1 MQKADEY
8 LKSELKRFT
17 DEATRIS
24 RGAEDE
30 NRKMTDDEVK
40 KIEELV
46 DKAKDIRGQL
56 GEWERQESIR
66 EAIQRAGDINEAP
79 PTLQQEDAKTVGDAF
94 VRSPGYKALKDRG
107 FAGGTWSSG
116 PVLID
121 GSKVINS
128 PETGTPRVEAL
139 DLASGLLPLSPQ
151 VIGGGGLIDSLPLQ
165 APTVADLFAQGT
177 ATSNTLVYLEETA
190 ETPGVLSAPYL
201 TSSAANVNAVLTSEG
216 TAKPAAFVDF
226 TKRTVALDK
235 LAAFLPV
242 SEELLEDEP
251 AIVAYINTRL
261 ALFVRQAEDKR
272 ILARLITASSGN
284 TAGFTELGGNNV
296 FDSIMA
302 GITMVRVEGGL
313 EPDAVIM
320 NPIDFAKMMVAKA
333 STAGSYFNGGPYGA
347 IAQGPWGLRT
357 VVTGAVAAGSPIVG
371 AFREGGQ
378 VWRKGGLSVEA
389 SNSHNDYFR
398 YNLVALRAEE
408 RVGLAVYRP
417 RAFQTL
423 FLTS

>member
-30 NRKMTDDEVK
+30 NRKMTEDEVK

-46 DKAKDIRGQL
+46 EKAKDIRSQL
-56 GEWERQESIR
+56 GEWQKQEEIR
-66 EAIQRAGDINEAP
+66 AAIQRAGDINVAE
-79 PTLQQEDAKTVGDAF
+79 PTLAQEDAKTVGDAF
-94 VRSPGYKALKDRG
+94 VRSTGYKALKDRG

-116 PVLID
+116 PVQVD
-121 GSKVINS
+121 GGKAISV
-128 PETGTPRVEAL
+128 PGGGTLEELSIAGG
-139 DLASGLLPLSPQ
+139 ALPLAPQ
-151 VIGGGGLIDSLPLQ
+151 VVGGVVAADLPVQ
-165 APTVADLFAQGT
+165 APVVADLFSQGR
-177 ATSNTLVYLEETA
+177 ATSNTIVYLEETN
-190 ETPGVLSAPYL
+190 EQPGALSAPYL

-251 AIVAYINTRL
+251 AIVDYINTRL
-261 ALFVRQAEDKR
+261 ALFIRQAEDKR
-272 ILARLITASSGN
+272 ILARLITAASGN
-284 TAGFTELGGNNV
+284 TAGYSELGGVANT

-313 EPDAVIM
+313 EPDAVVM
-320 NPIDFAKMMVAKA
+320 NPIDFAKMMIAKA

-347 IAQGPWGLRT
+347 LATGPWGLRT

-378 VWRKGGLSVEA
+378 VWRKGGLTVEA

-423 FLTS
+423 FLAS